1 MNPAIHHPRWYLAT
15 KLLTESEVHAAE
27 ASVPANVQTGEVG
40 PAALVC
46 SSVVSQFTVGT
57 LRIACLQGNWSI
69 TTVERSSFD
78 RADISGAVFEAL
90 PHTPI
95 SAYGLNFAFHRETR
109 LPVVGDYLARL
120 MESLP
125 LGLVCRSGRRRSSV
139 SFRYHTKDESNETV
153 AVIEPSVR
161 GAHKLF
167 VGVNITHQI
176 KARGLFD
183 LRPMLNQSFESDTQ
197 EAEVLL
203 NGVLTNIGRADGG
216 ANL

>member
-1 MNPAIHHPRWYLAT
+1 M
-15 KLLTESEVHAAE
+15 
-27 ASVPANVQTGEVG
+27 
-40 PAALVC
+40 
-46 SSVVSQFTVGT
+46 
-57 LRIACLQGNWSI
+57 
-69 TTVERSSFD
+69 
-78 RADISGAVFEAL
+78 
-90 PHTPI
+90 
-95 SAYGLNFAFHRETR
+95 
-109 LPVVGDYLARL
+109 VGDYLARL